1 MVAYYAKLAL
11 GHTCGLLGA
20 GICCGR
26 LVGGGTVESVGLGG
40 ELVIGESLSGVS
52 IGCCLYF

>member
-26 LVGGGTVESVGLGG
+26 LVGGAPLNP
-40 ELVIGESLSGVS
+40 LA
-52 IGCCLYF
+52 